1 MVKKMPAMQPDRCN
15 KVEREKMM
23 KMKYTDILLAS
34 VAALVFLGCDGD
46 GVPEPDTEGNALQL
60 RSVELSDPSVTRAL
74 GATQLTKIG
83 VYVTDNAHA
92 ALSKN
97 AKSVYELANGTWSS
111 TTPPDITVTN
121 TSTPNR
127 LYAFA
132 PSDLSVTNSS
142 VGNHSVPVQVVADNF
157 NASQQVDYLCATPLT
172 ATAASRA
179 VTFTMNHALAKVS
192 FRVSKSANVQ
202 ETLTLTKIEL
212 LSSTSRLQMGSSGTM
227 NLSTGT
233 LNGLASTNS
242 IALEGSTVLSTLQKD
257 PNVSSLVAPM
267 SATETRL
274 SFRLTVNVTE
284 TDGSVTPRSF
294 ETAVV
299 SAVQW
304 KAGYHYVYAITVDKM
319 GGSLTNVKID
329 AWKSDANQNTGIGI

>member
-1 MVKKMPAMQPDRCN
+1 
-15 KVEREKMM
+15 
-23 KMKYTDILLAS
+23 MKYTDILLAS

-157 NASQQVDYLCATPLT
+157 NASQQVDYLRATPLA

-212 LSSTSRLQMGSSGTM
+212 LSSTSRLQMGSSDTM

-242 IALEGSTVLSTLQKD
+242 IALEGSVVLSTLQKD

-267 SATETRL
+267 SAAETRL

-284 TDGSVTPRSF
+284 ADGNVTPRSF

-329 AWKSDANQNTGIGI
+329 VWKSDANQNTGIGI

>member
-1 MVKKMPAMQPDRCN
+1 
-15 KVEREKMM
+15 
-23 KMKYTDILLAS
+23 MKYTDIVLAS
-34 VAALVFLGCDGD
+34 VAALVLFSCDGD
-46 GVPEPDTEGNALQL
+46 GVPEPGTEGGALQL
-60 RSVELSDPSVTRAL
+60 RSVELSDPSVTRAR

-83 VYVTDNAHA
+83 VYVTDYVHA
-92 ALSKN
+92 ALATN
-97 AKSVYELANGTWSS
+97 AQSVYELSNGTWSS
-111 TTPPDITVTN
+111 DTPPNITVADADA
-121 TSTPNR
+121 PNR

-142 VGNHSVPVQVVADNF
+142 VGNHSIPVQVVADNF
-157 NASQQVDYLCATPLT
+157 SASRQVDYLFATPLT

-202 ETLTLTKIEL
+202 ETLTLKKIEL
-212 LSSTSRLQMGSSGTM
+212 LSSTSRLQMGTSGTM
-227 NLSTGT
+227 NLSTGI

-242 IALEGSTVLSTLQKD
+242 ITLEGSAVLSTLQKD

-267 SATETRL
+267 SAAETRL
-274 SFRLTVNVTE
+274 SFRLTVDVTGA
-284 TDGSVTPRSF
+284 DGTTSRSF

-299 SAVQW
+299 DEVQW

>member
-1 MVKKMPAMQPDRCN
+1 MCIRD
-15 KVEREKMM
+15 
-23 KMKYTDILLAS
+23 S
-34 VAALVFLGCDGD
+34 
-46 GVPEPDTEGNALQL
+46 L
-60 RSVELSDPSVTRAL
+60 R
-74 GATQLTKIG
+74 
-83 VYVTDNAHA
+83 
-92 ALSKN
+92 
-97 AKSVYELANGTWSS
+97 
-111 TTPPDITVTN
+111 
-121 TSTPNR
+121 
-127 LYAFA
+127 
-132 PSDLSVTNSS
+132 
-142 VGNHSVPVQVVADNF
+142 
-157 NASQQVDYLCATPLT
+157 ATPLA

-212 LSSTSRLQMGSSGTM
+212 LSSTSRLQMGSSDTM

-267 SATETRL
+267 SAAETRL

-284 TDGSVTPRSF
+284 ADGNVTPRSF

-329 AWKSDANQNTGIGI
+329 VWKSDANQNTGIGI

>member
-1 MVKKMPAMQPDRCN
+1 
-15 KVEREKMM
+15 
-23 KMKYTDILLAS
+23 MKYTDILLAS

-142 VGNHSVPVQVVADNF
+142 VGNHSVPVQV
-157 NASQQVDYLCATPLT
+157 
-172 ATAASRA
+172 
-179 VTFTMNHALAKVS
+179 
-192 FRVSKSANVQ
+192 
-202 ETLTLTKIEL
+202 
-212 LSSTSRLQMGSSGTM
+212 LSL
-227 NLSTGT
+227 
-233 LNGLASTNS
+233 
-242 IALEGSTVLSTLQKD
+242 I
-257 PNVSSLVAPM
+257 
-267 SATETRL
+267 
-274 SFRLTVNVTE
+274 
-284 TDGSVTPRSF
+284 
-294 ETAVV
+294 
-299 SAVQW
+299 
-304 KAGYHYVYAITVDKM
+304 HI
-319 GGSLTNVKID
+319 
-329 AWKSDANQNTGIGI
+329 

>member
-1 MVKKMPAMQPDRCN
+1 
-15 KVEREKMM
+15 
-23 KMKYTDILLAS
+23 
-34 VAALVFLGCDGD
+34 
-46 GVPEPDTEGNALQL
+46 
-60 RSVELSDPSVTRAL
+60 
-74 GATQLTKIG
+74 
-83 VYVTDNAHA
+83 
-92 ALSKN
+92 
-97 AKSVYELANGTWSS
+97 
-111 TTPPDITVTN
+111 
-121 TSTPNR
+121 
-127 LYAFA
+127 
-132 PSDLSVTNSS
+132 
-142 VGNHSVPVQVVADNF
+142 
-157 NASQQVDYLCATPLT
+157 
-172 ATAASRA
+172 
-179 VTFTMNHALAKVS
+179 MNHALAKVS

-257 PNVSSLVAPM
+257 PNVSSPM
-267 SATETRL
+267 SAAETRL

-284 TDGSVTPRSF
+284 ADGSVTPRSF

>member
-1 MVKKMPAMQPDRCN
+1 
-15 KVEREKMM
+15 
-23 KMKYTDILLAS
+23 MKYTDILLAS
-34 VAALVFLGCDGD
+34 VTALVFLGCDGD
-46 GVPEPDTEGNALQL
+46 GVPEPGTEGNALQL

-83 VYVTDNAHA
+83 VYVTDDGHT
-92 ALSKN
+92 ALTTN

-172 ATAASRA
+172 ATDASRA

-267 SATETRL
+267 SAAETRL

-284 TDGSVTPRSF
+284 ADGSVTPRSF

>member
-1 MVKKMPAMQPDRCN
+1 
-15 KVEREKMM
+15 
-23 KMKYTDILLAS
+23 MKYTDILLAS

-92 ALSKN
+92 ALATN

-111 TTPPDITVTN
+111 ITPPDITVTDA
-121 TSTPNR
+121 STPNR

-212 LSSTSRLQMGSSGTM
+212 LSSLQMGSSGTM

-242 IALEGSTVLSTLQKD
+242 IALEGSAVLSTLQKD

-267 SATETRL
+267 SAAETRL
-274 SFRLTVNVTE
+274 SFRLTVDVTE
-284 TDGSVTPRSF
+284 ADGTVTPRSF

-299 SAVQW
+299 RAVQW

>member
-1 MVKKMPAMQPDRCN
+1 
-15 KVEREKMM
+15 
-23 KMKYTDILLAS
+23 MKYTDILLAS

-157 NASQQVDYLCATPLT
+157 NASQQVDYLRATPLA

-212 LSSTSRLQMGSSGTM
+212 FSGAC
-227 NLSTGT
+227 G
-233 LNGLASTNS
+233 
-242 IALEGSTVLSTLQKD
+242 
-257 PNVSSLVAPM
+257 
-267 SATETRL
+267 
-274 SFRLTVNVTE
+274 
-284 TDGSVTPRSF
+284 
-294 ETAVV
+294 
-299 SAVQW
+299 
-304 KAGYHYVYAITVDKM
+304 
-319 GGSLTNVKID
+319 
-329 AWKSDANQNTGIGI
+329 